1 MSNWKKA
8 LKALPSAVDFDYDAF
23 APENCLYTPSPSLNW
38 IFANKSMGIPK
49 GTGTLLWGRPKG
61 GKSLII
67 QAAIAEMHKRD
78 PEGIALIYSSEMR
91 GFLQDGSIAGVDKD
105 RLVIIDSNRPE
116 VIFDEF
122 ETTIDSM
129 MEEGMPL
136 RIVALD
142 SLNSIGGTKALD
154 GKSVNDHLMGDKAI
168 TVQRGLEK
176 MLPIVRKRKLVMF
189 ATAQVRDNFDAG
201 PHGPKEKMAASWSA
215 KHAFEYYVNV
225 RRAEASDD
233 KVDLSGAKFEDD
245 EKKDIRGNKEIT
257 GHKIIAKMDQNSVGT
272 PGRSAQITFS
282 YKHGIINQNEEV
294 FELAKN
300 LGIIENVGAGSYVL
314 YGQKIRGKAEVGEKI
329 KESVDLQKKLLE
341 DIRKLDLREV

>member
-49 GTGTLLWGRPKG
+49 GTGVLLWGDPKG
-61 GKSLII
+61 GKSLCI
-67 QAAIAEMHKRD
+67 QATIAEMHKRD

-122 ETTIDSM
+122 ENSIGAM
-129 MEEGMPL
+129 LEEGMPL

-142 SLNSIGGTKALD
+142 SLNSVGGTKALD

-168 TVQRGLEK
+168 TLQRGLEK
-176 MLPIVRKRKLVMF
+176 MLPIVRKNKLVML
-189 ATAQVRDNFDAG
+189 ATAQARDNFDAG
-201 PHGPKEKMAASWSA
+201 THGPRKKMAASWAA
-215 KHAFEYYVNV
+215 KHAFEYFIEV
-225 RRAEASDD
+225 RRANASDD
-233 KVDLSGAKFEDD
+233 KVDLSGQKFEAEDR
-245 EKKDIRGNKEIT
+245 KDIRGNKEVT
-257 GHKIIAKMDQNSVGT
+257 GHKIIATMQGNSIGAA
-272 PGRSAQITFS
+272 GRSAQITFS
-282 YKHGIINQNEEV
+282 YKEGIINQHEEI

-314 YGQKIRGKAEVGEKI
+314 YGQKIRGKVEVAEKI
-329 KESVDLQKKLLE
+329 RESLDLQKKLLE